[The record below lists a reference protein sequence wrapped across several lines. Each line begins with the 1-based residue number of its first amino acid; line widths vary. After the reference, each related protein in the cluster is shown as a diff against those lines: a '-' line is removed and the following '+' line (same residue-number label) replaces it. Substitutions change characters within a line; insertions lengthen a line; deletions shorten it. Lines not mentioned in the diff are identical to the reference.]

1 MSGWLFLCPRHQ
13 PRDSLKFMSRGQNFA
28 CQFIKRNFALR
39 ASGVGGEFL
48 KVDIKC
54 CQYHRRAFVWV
65 RVRHAHIHKCTRLTF
80 AFFNHMPRIGPTLR
94 RIKVFTMDAT
104 GAILWILEDT
114 AAITHYGTPIA
125 IFITIHMCGA
135 KFADNRLRFVAA
147 QRDAI
152 PTTGTA
158 IRTVITR

>member
-1 MSGWLFLCPRHQ
+1 
-13 PRDSLKFMSRGQNFA
+13 MSRGQDFGS
-28 CQFIKRNFALR
+28 QFIKRNFAVR

-65 RVRHAHIHKCTRLTF
+65 RVRHAHNKCPWLTF
-80 AFFNHMPRIGPTLR
+80 AFFNHMPRVSPTLR
-94 RIKVFTMDAT
+94 RIKILAMDAT
-104 GAILWILEDT
+104 GPTLWVLENT
-114 AAITHYGTPIA
+114 APITHYGTPIA
-125 IFITIHMCGA
+125 IFIAIDMLSA
-135 KFADNRLRFVAA
+135 KFGRNRLRFVAA

-152 PTTGTA
+152 PATSAT